1 MPRPQSLQ
9 PRHDPLPCS
18 GGLGLPPLG
27 APQQQGQGHSGSAQD
42 SAEEKHR
49 ECALPGTRSEHHRSL
64 QPLLI
69 WPGHSQREVQ
79 SHRHSPHAGTCSH
92 GRDCHRG
99 TGRGQGRQ
107 GHTQSFR
114 DMARLAEQS
123 RGSGAKARPHCQP
136 HAPTARVTVPP
147 HTEFHRAVAG
157 VPLSLAQPAAPVHCH
172 ILPGITPARTL
183 QRQWHRAGGRAQHWH
198 HSDPPQPLTP
208 PSTHRLCRW
217 MKPRKEPLRRVVRGF
232 SVKSLRAHRS
242 SIPFGIPSLAPTW
255 QLLQPHNLV
264 RYLWVLPAQVFSK

>member
-1 MPRPQSLQ
+1 
-9 PRHDPLPCS
+9 
-18 GGLGLPPLG
+18 
-27 APQQQGQGHSGSAQD
+27 
-42 SAEEKHR
+42 
-49 ECALPGTRSEHHRSL
+49 
-64 QPLLI
+64 
-69 WPGHSQREVQ
+69 
-79 SHRHSPHAGTCSH
+79 
-92 GRDCHRG
+92 
-99 TGRGQGRQ
+99 
-107 GHTQSFR
+107 
-114 DMARLAEQS
+114 MARLAEQS
-123 RGSGAKARPHCQP
+123 RGSGAEARPHCQP

-242 SIPFGIPSLAPTW
+242 SIPFGIPSLAGTRGTPGTSPNLRRFPCTHPPRPRPWGCSPTPRA
-255 QLLQPHNLV
+255 QRSLQ
-264 RYLWVLPAQVFSK
+264 SC